1 MGRIVTF
8 ACLAA
13 LASGAAFAQPPAAA
27 PADQART
34 VQLEL
39 RQGGRLLGTPSV
51 TLVPGRS
58 AAVSV
63 GGVYSLRL
71 RLDHAANAASAAYLV
86 RSTLYRADSGG
97 TLIAS
102 PTVTLAQ
109 GEQARLRIAAGDGAP
124 ILFAV
129 LVQ

>member
-1 MGRIVTF
+1 MGRIIAF
-8 ACLAA
+8 ACFAA
-13 LASGAAFAQPPAAA
+13 TACGAAVAQPPAG
-27 PADQART
+27 PAEQPRT

-58 AAVSV
+58 AALSV
-63 GGVYSLRL
+63 GGVYALRL
-71 RLDHAANAASAAYLV
+71 RLDRAANAASAAYLV
-86 RSTLYRADSGG
+86 RSTLYRADGG
-97 TLIAS
+97 GAPVATPA
-102 PTVTLAQ
+102 VTLAQ